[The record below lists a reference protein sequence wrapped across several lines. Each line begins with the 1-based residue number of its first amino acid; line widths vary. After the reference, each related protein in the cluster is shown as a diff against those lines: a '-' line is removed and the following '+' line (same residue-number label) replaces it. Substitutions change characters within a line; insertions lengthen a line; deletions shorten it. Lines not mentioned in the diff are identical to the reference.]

1 MQADLPSSSS
11 RKAALLVMT
20 SLLGLGGCSGDQHLL
35 ESAQNMIPNLRLKSF
50 SPQNEIRV
58 IRSADAAAPAA
69 ILKPRI
75 EPAADLISGS
85 TPVADD
91 QPSWCKYLRE
101 DAAAQGTI
109 LRSPSV
115 TGSYDTSGRT
125 AVNMSL
131 SYAGFRKADL
141 LDEAAQ
147 VKCRQYIAQSSLQK
161 IIFVTPQNLTA
172 AGFRAKSNAI
182 FSQRNEIENLRKEIS
197 SAMLRGDVARDKAT
211 SIAVLLDE
219 LIAEADSSKSQAD
232 RRHNE
237 HNMSPQKADILSQEL
252 LRAEADLDDV
262 NSRIRTSE
270 NMDVSVQAGWGE
282 TAPAIVSGSS
292 VAGFSGKV
300 TFAMK
305 LGAVLPQRYDHE
317 RMATQAKLQS
327 MRGED
332 GGLIWQ
338 IGVLRRAHQNAIA
351 GLQESQARFD
361 KALIQTRHLLAVLN
375 SVQNPEFEGARLNAR
390 YQIMKIKAEKAGVAG
405 SLAQIRA
412 DLVKLK
418 NG

>member
-35 ESAQNMIPNLRLKSF
+35 ESAQNMIPNLRLNSF

-58 IRSADAAAPAA
+58 IRSADAVTPNA

-75 EPAADLISGS
+75 EPAADLISGTVS
-85 TPVADD
+85 VADD

-115 TGSYDTSGRT
+115 NGSYDTSGRT

-131 SYAGFRKADL
+131 SYSGFRKADL

-182 FSQRNEIENLRKEIS
+182 FAQRNEIEKLRKEIS

-219 LIAEADSSKSQAD
+219 FIAEADSSKSQAD

-292 VAGFSGKV
+292 VAGFSGKI

-305 LGAVLPQRYDHE
+305 LGAALPQRYDHE
-317 RMATQAKLQS
+317 RMATQARLQS
-327 MRGED
+327 MKGED

-338 IGVLRRAHQNAIA
+338 IGVLRRPPSGPSGRCRQSRAPEKV
-351 GLQESQARFD
+351 GLP
-361 KALIQTRHLLAVLN
+361 H
-375 SVQNPEFEGARLNAR
+375 
-390 YQIMKIKAEKAGVAG
+390 
-405 SLAQIRA
+405 
-412 DLVKLK
+412 
-418 NG
+418 